1 MNGFPDRLLVSSPN
15 DGGVFMLSERRTS
28 RLSSIDG
35 TGLVV
40 SSSRI
45 LRALQDT
52 EAGLIGCYGEAGY
65 RRVQLPGGAHDVHDL
80 LAVGNRLFVACTEF
94 NGVIELDQA
103 FCEVARW
110 TFPGEPDSI
119 HLNSL
124 CFHDGRL
131 LASLFGDFST
141 HRGYKGATAGR
152 GEVRDVV
159 SGETVVS
166 GLSQPH
172 SLGVI
177 DGSLVVCNSE
187 SGEIL
192 FHRDGA
198 LVRRIE
204 IGGYVRGLAVGAECL
219 YVGVSR
225 SRNVLPG
232 VDDGVATAE
241 VVMVDKASGRLV
253 QRLSVPA
260 REIYDIR
267 ILGSDVPPGLFL
279 ASFCEEMTNEYASLQ
294 QELLQTHR
302 QISAQSAELEER
314 NAWAIG
320 LGEELNQTRG
330 RIAELQQEHDK
341 TAAWGR
347 SLDKELSEVRT
358 REANLQ
364 QEHEQTAAWG
374 RSLDKELSEVRT
386 REANLQEE
394 HEELAA
400 WGRGLNAELREV
412 SARESRLQEEHEKV
426 ATWAQSLDRELQDRN
441 TFVSSLQEQ
450 NLQLKTRYQM
460 NNRELMALREQHE
473 FVLQSRSWKLTRPLR
488 AARLLL
494 QGDLQGFRSRLAE
507 RRARGGEDLPPP
519 VVANDGVEPVEVVAS
534 SSADEPHT
542 RPDLLV
548 GVRFPS
554 YHEPEVSII
563 IPAYGNLPITAA
575 CLRSIAAHSPGVP
588 FEVMVAE
595 DASGDPAIMAL
606 ADVPGLRF
614 EVNPTNLGFLHSCNR
629 AAEAARGR
637 YLYFLNNDTEVTS
650 GWLDAMLE
658 LFARFPDCGM
668 VGSKLVYPD
677 GRLQEAGGIV
687 WNDASA
693 WNYGNLDD
701 PSRSIYNYV
710 RETDYCSGAS
720 LLIPA
725 ALFERLGR
733 FDERYV
739 PAYNEDSDLAFKVR
753 EAGLKV
759 YYQPA
764 SVVIHHEGISHGTD
778 VNVGIKAY
786 QVTNR
791 QHFLERWRDT
801 LEREHYSNAQNVFR
815 ACGRSRLKPTIL
827 IVDHYIPQPD
837 RDAGSRTM
845 WQFIRMFL
853 HRGYSVKFWPENLYQ
868 DPVYA
873 PLLEQHGVE
882 IMYGVEYRDGFD
894 DWMQQ
899 HGSELDC
906 VLLSRPYVA
915 VNFIDAVRTHSTAR
929 LLYYGHDIHHLRL
942 QEQCRLYPNDKTLRV
957 ERERMKTLE
966 HQVWAQVDVVYYPSV
981 SETEHV
987 GAWLAEHA
995 PDVRCHTVPAY
1006 AWDDFPD
1013 QPAGNLA
1020 ERHDLVFVAG
1030 FAHQPNADAATWFVN
1045 EALPL
1050 IRQKRPQIQL
1060 ALVGSNPSPAVQAL
1074 RGESI
1079 QVTGFVTDEELAQR
1093 YGAARV
1099 VVAPLRYGA
1108 GVKGKVIEA
1117 MRFGV
1122 PCVTTSAG
1130 AQGLAETAGF
1140 LAAVD
1145 DAPSFANHVLRLL
1158 DDSDE
1163 WRRVSAAEQDFVRAN
1178 FTESAQWQ
1186 AFAPEVVAARPQPQ
1200 EVTT

>member
-1 MNGFPDRLLVSSPN
+1 MSGFPDKLLVSSPN
-15 DGGVFMLSERRTS
+15 AGGVFMLGDGRVT
-28 RLSSIDG
+28 RLSSVDG

-40 SSSRI
+40 SPTRI

-52 EAGLIGCYGEAGY
+52 QSGRLASYGADGY
-65 RRVQLPGGAHDVHDL
+65 RRIELPGGGHDVHDL
-80 LAVGNRLFVACTEF
+80 LWVGRRLFVACTEF
-94 NGVIELDQA
+94 NGVIELDEE

-131 LASLFGDFST
+131 LASLFGDFSV
-141 HRGYKGATAGR
+141 HRGYKGATRGR

-159 SGETVVS
+159 SGETLIS

-172 SLGVI
+172 SLAVI
-177 DGSLVVCNSE
+177 DGDLVLCNSE
-187 SGEIL
+187 AGEIL
-192 FHRDGA
+192 FHRDGV

-204 IGGYVRGLAVGAECL
+204 IGGYVRGLATGADCL

-225 SRNVLPG
+225 SRNVQPG
-232 VDDGVATAE
+232 AGDAATAE
-241 VVMVDKASGRLV
+241 VAMVDKASGKVV
-253 QRLSVPA
+253 QRLPVPA

-267 ILGSDVPPGLFL
+267 ILAEELPLGMFF
-279 ASFCEEMTNEYASLQ
+279 ASFCEEMTAEHASSQ
-294 QELLQTHR
+294 R
-302 QISAQSAELEER
+302 QLAGAGER
-314 NAWAIG
+314 IV
-320 LGEELNQTRG
+320 E
-330 RIAELQQEHDK
+330 
-341 TAAWGR
+341 
-347 SLDKELSEVRT
+347 
-358 REANLQ
+358 LQ
-364 QEHEQTAAWG
+364 QEHEQ
-374 RSLDKELSEVRT
+374 
-386 REANLQEE
+386 
-394 HEELAA
+394 LAA
-400 WGRGLNAELREV
+400 WGQGLDAQLREV
-412 SARESRLQEEHEKV
+412 ASRESLLQAEHQKV
-426 ATWAQSLDRELQDRN
+426 ATWAHLLDRELQDRN

-450 NLQLKTRYQM
+450 NLQLKTRCQLTS
-460 NNRELMALREQHE
+460 RELVALREQHE
-473 FVLQSRSWKLTRPLR
+473 IVLRSHSWRLTRPLR

-494 QGDLQGFRSRLAE
+494 QGDVQGVRARFAE
-507 RRARGGEDLPPP
+507 RRALPP
-519 VVANDGVEPVEVVAS
+519 AS
-534 SSADEPHT
+534 SAPGDPAAPAEAMTAQLLEPSE
-542 RPDLLV
+542 LLA
-548 GVRFPS
+548 GIRFPS

-563 IPAYGNLPITAA
+563 IPVYGNLPITAA
-575 CLRSIAAHSPGVP
+575 CLRSIAAHPPGVP
-588 FEVMVAE
+588 FNVLVAE

-606 ADVPGLRF
+606 ADVPGLHF

-629 AAEAARGR
+629 AAGLARGR

-658 LFARFPDCGM
+658 VFARFPDCGM

-687 WNDASA
+687 WRDASA

-720 LLIPA
+720 LLIPTT
-725 ALFERLGR
+725 LFERLGR

-778 VNVGIKAY
+778 VKVGIKAH

-791 QHFLERWRDT
+791 QHFLERWRAT
-801 LEREHYSNAQNVFR
+801 LEREHYPNAENVFR
-815 ACGRSRLKPTIL
+815 ARGRTRSKPTIL
-827 IVDHYIPQPD
+827 IVDHYVPQPD

-853 HRGYSVKFWPENLYQ
+853 HRGYSVKFWPENLHH

-882 IMYGVEYRDGFD
+882 VMYGVEYQDGFD
-894 DWMQQ
+894 RWMQQ
-899 HGSELDC
+899 HGGELDQ
-906 VLLSRPYVA
+906 VLLSRPHVA
-915 VNFIDAVRTHSTAR
+915 VNFIEAVRAHSGAR
-929 LLYYGHDIHHLRL
+929 LLYYGHDIHYLRL

-957 ERERMKTLE
+957 ERNRAKALE
-966 HQVWAQVDVVYYPSV
+966 HQVWAQVDAVYYPSA
-981 SETEHV
+981 SETAHV
-987 GAWLAEHA
+987 GEWLAVHA
-995 PDVRCHTVPAY
+995 PGVHCHTVPAY

-1013 QPAGNLA
+1013 DPAGNLG
-1020 ERHDLVFVAG
+1020 ERHDLLFVAG
-1030 FAHQPNADAATWFVN
+1030 FAHQPNADAAAWFTN
-1045 EALPL
+1045 EVLPL
-1050 IRQKRPQIQL
+1050 IRQQHPRVQL
-1060 ALVGSNPSPAVQAL
+1060 ALVGSNPSTEVQAL
-1074 RGESI
+1074 RGKDI
-1079 QVTGFVTDEELAQR
+1079 QVTGFVTDEELAMR
-1093 YGAARV
+1093 YRLARV

-1122 PCVTTSAG
+1122 PCVTTAAG

-1140 LAAVD
+1140 LPAVD
-1145 DAPSFANHVLRLL
+1145 DAPAFARQVLRLL
-1158 DDSDE
+1158 DDADE
-1163 WRRVSAAEQDFVRAN
+1163 WRRVSAAGQAFVRAH

-1186 AFAPEVVAARPQPQ
+1186 AFAPEMSATPRQPR
-1200 EVTT
+1200 EATT

>member
-1 MNGFPDRLLVSSPN
+1 MNGFPDTLLVSSPN
-15 DGGVFMLSERRTS
+15 DGGVFMLGDGRVT
-28 RLSSIDG
+28 RLSSMDG
-35 TGLVV
+35 TGMVMLPT
-40 SSSRI
+40 RI

-52 EAGLIGCYGEAGY
+52 ESGWIASYGAAGY
-65 RRVQLPGGAHDVHDL
+65 RRIELPGGAHDIHDL
-80 LAVGNRLFVACTEF
+80 LAVGDRLFVACTEF
-94 NGVIELDQA
+94 NGVVELDED
-103 FCEVARW
+103 FREVARW
-110 TFPGEPDSI
+110 TFPGEPDSV

-124 CFHDGRL
+124 CFHEGRL
-131 LASLFGDFST
+131 LASLFGDFSA
-141 HRGYKGATAGR
+141 HRGYKGATTGR

-177 DGSLVVCNSE
+177 DGDLVLCNSE

-204 IGGYVRGLAVGAECL
+204 IGGYVRGLASGAECL

-225 SRNVLPG
+225 SRNVQTG
-232 VDDGVATAE
+232 ADGVEATAE
-241 VVMVDKASGRLV
+241 VVMVAKVDGRV
-253 QRLSVPA
+253 IQRVPVPA

-267 ILGSDVPPGLFL
+267 ILEGDLLSGRSL
-279 ASFCEEMTNEYASLQ
+279 AAFCEEMTDQYISSQGHLQ
-294 QELLQTHR
+294 RARQ
-302 QISAQSAELEER
+302 QISAQSVEIEER

-320 LGEELNQTRG
+320 LGS
-330 RIAELQQEHDK
+330 ELQDR
-341 TAAWGR
+341 TALAVRLDRELQDRTAWA
-347 SLDKELSEVRT
+347 VR
-358 REANLQ
+358 
-364 QEHEQTAAWG
+364 
-374 RSLDKELSEVRT
+374 
-386 REANLQEE
+386 
-394 HEELAA
+394 
-400 WGRGLNAELREV
+400 
-412 SARESRLQEEHEKV
+412 
-426 ATWAQSLDRELQDRN
+426 LDRELQDRN

-450 NLQLKTRYQM
+450 NLQLKTRYQLA
-460 NNRELMALREQHE
+460 NRELLALREQHE
-473 FVLQSRSWKLTRPLR
+473 FVLRSHSWKLTRPLR

-494 QGDLQGFRSRLAE
+494 QGDLQGLRARLAE
-507 RRARGGEDLPPP
+507 RRARGVSPAPVPGSPEVAACGSAGEPATP
-519 VVANDGVEPVEVVAS
+519 V
-534 SSADEPHT
+534 
-542 RPDLLV
+542 DLLA
-548 GVRFPS
+548 GLRFSS

-563 IPAYGNLPITAA
+563 IAAYGNLPITAA
-575 CLRSIAAHSPGVP
+575 CLRSIAAHPPGVP
-588 FEVMVAE
+588 FEVLVAE

-606 ADVPGLRF
+606 ANVPGLRF

-629 AAEAARGR
+629 ATGLARGR

-650 GWLDAMLE
+650 GWLDTMLE

-701 PSRSIYNYV
+701 ASRSIYNYV

-764 SVVIHHEGISHGTD
+764 SVVIHHEGVSHGTD
-778 VNVGIKAY
+778 VNVGIKTH
-786 QVTNR
+786 QVSNR
-791 QHFLERWRDT
+791 QHFLERWRAT
-801 LEREHYSNAQNVFR
+801 LEREQYPNAQNIFR
-815 ACGRSRLKPTIL
+815 ARGRTRSKPVIL

-853 HRGYSVKFWPENLYQ
+853 HRGYSVKFWPENLHK
-868 DPVYA
+868 DPVYG
-873 PLLEQHGVE
+873 PMLEQHGVE
-882 IMYGVEYRDGFD
+882 IMYGAEYADGFD
-894 DWMQQ
+894 GWMQQ
-899 HGSELDC
+899 YGKELDH
-906 VLLSRPYVA
+906 VLLSRPHVA
-915 VNFIDAVRTHSTAR
+915 VDFIDAVRAHSAAR
-929 LLYYGHDIHHLRL
+929 LLYYGHDIHYLRL
-942 QEQCRLYPNDKTLRV
+942 QEQCRLYPNDKALRA
-957 ERERMKTLE
+957 ERERMKTFE
-966 HQVWAQVDVVYYPSV
+966 HRVWARVDAVYYPSA
-981 SETEHV
+981 SETGHV
-987 GAWLAEHA
+987 GEWLAEHA
-995 PDVRCHTVPAY
+995 PDVHCHTVPAY
-1006 AWDDFPD
+1006 AWDEFPD
-1013 QPAGNLA
+1013 EPAGNLA
-1020 ERHDLVFVAG
+1020 ERHDLLFVAG
-1030 FAHQPNADAATWFVN
+1030 FAHQPNADAAVWFVN
-1045 EALPL
+1045 EVLPL
-1050 IRQKRPQIQL
+1050 IRQARPRIQL
-1060 ALVGSNPSPAVQAL
+1060 ALVGSNPSPAVQVL
-1074 RGESI
+1074 RGEGI

-1093 YGAARV
+1093 YGMARV

-1145 DAPSFANHVLRLL
+1145 DAPSFAQHVLRLL
-1158 DDSDE
+1158 DDADE
-1163 WRRVSAAEQDFVRAN
+1163 WRRVSAAEQEFVRAN
-1178 FTESAQWQ
+1178 FTESAQWR
-1186 AFAPEVVAARPQPQ
+1186 AFAPEMVAAKRMQHQ
-1200 EVTT
+1200 EATT